1 MRTLLSWFVLLLVV
15 FAARSASAGDPAD
28 ETIGVAQRVHGG
40 FGSLVAVG
48 LRIGETALRDLDA
61 APREVDVTFLDGADT
76 PCACVVDG
84 ILVAT
89 SASPGQRTLRV
100 AAERAPQGWFA
111 VVVEVRHR
119 TRGTVVR
126 YAIPESARAR
136 LLALN
141 RLASAR
147 ERLDAVLAA
156 PESELFSRTR

>member
-1 MRTLLSWFVLLLVV
+1 MRTLLSWFVLLVV
-15 FAARSASAGDPAD
+15 VVAARSASAGDPAD

-61 APREVDVTFLDGADT
+61 APREVDVTFFDGADT

-111 VVVEVRHR
+111 VVEVRHR

-156 PESELFSRTR
+156 PESELFSRMR